1 MMKGLTGN
9 RRKAGIAATA
19 FGGFLIMIGIVMMG
33 IFVLVLF
40 NILDITTFME
50 PQFRTLFIFALLA
63 IGVCDLISGIILA
76 LR

>member
-1 MMKGLTGN
+1 MKGLTGN
-9 RRKAGIAATA
+9 RRKIGIATTA

>member
-1 MMKGLTGN
+1 LTEN
-9 RRKAGIAATA
+9 RRKIGIAAAA

>member
-1 MMKGLTGN
+1 
-9 RRKAGIAATA
+9 
-19 FGGFLIMIGIVMMG
+19 MIGIVMMG